1 MNCGEIRNLA
11 PLYLSGEISEEQR
24 QSFAHHLAACPACE
38 AEIERQSTLDARLLA
53 AFCEESPDTSRIEQS
68 LLRHIASAQSRKRWM
83 GAGAIAAG
91 VIAALM
97 GSYALLRPSPAPR
110 SYADAAR
117 DHWAEVVEKQP
128 RHWRSGPAEIE
139 TLAAQSGLSVVQVE
153 ALAPAG
159 YWLEHAKT
167 CGLDGQRM
175 LHLVFTNGTQ
185 EYSLYVRP
193 HQSTKERVRIVRS
206 NSEQVAGFETGH
218 FTAFVVTVG
227 PAAQCEELAQLTATR
242 L

>member
-1 MNCGEIRNLA
+1 MNCGEVRNLA
-11 PLYLSGEISEEQR
+11 PLYLSGEMSEEQR
-24 QSFAHHLAACPACE
+24 QSFASHLAACPECE

-53 AFCEESPDTSRIEQS
+53 ALCEESPDTSRIEQS
-68 LLRHIASAQSRKRWM
+68 LRRHIASTQSHKRWM
-83 GAGAIAAG
+83 GAGAVAASL
-91 VIAALM
+91 IAALV
-97 GSYALLRPSPAPR
+97 GSYALLRPSPAPG

-139 TLAAQSGLSVVQVE
+139 ALGAQSGLSIAQIT

-159 YWLEHAKT
+159 YRLEHAKT

-175 LHLVFTNGTQ
+175 LHLVFTNGAQ
-185 EYSLYVRP
+185 EYSLYLRP
-193 HQSTKERVRIVRS
+193 HRSIKERVRIVRS

-218 FTAFVVTVG
+218 FTALVVTVG
-227 PAAQCEELAQLTATR
+227 PAAQCEELAQLTAAR